1 MKKKRVLNKKYLKN
15 SILQVFKQ
23 QPSRKFNYK
32 QVSKLLRLKKIE
44 EKVLVYDA
52 LNELTKN
59 GFLKEKKTGSFILT
73 NKNSPEKG
81 RVIINNRSGV
91 VVELND
97 GQEVFVDKKDSFF
110 SLTGDLVEVVSL
122 KTKKSSERGFITHV
136 TERKRSSFVGKVQNN
151 NGVSFF
157 IPDDYKIYFDIYLT
171 NKKGLKE
178 AKGKKVHVT
187 VTDWNTENKNPS
199 GKIIET
205 LGDIQSYETEVSAIL
220 IDKGFDYRFKA
231 ELEQKANSF
240 SSKISKKDLLKRL
253 DLRTITT
260 FTIDPEDAKDFDDAL
275 SIKQL
280 KNKNWQVGVHIADV
294 SHYVQSGDIID
305 KEAFNRGTSVYLVD
319 RVIPMLP
326 EKLSN
331 DLCSL
336 KPNVDRLCFSVIFE
350 INNKA
355 KVLNYEIA
363 KTIIHSN
370 KRFTYEEAQN
380 NINSNSGELFHEL
393 TTLNSIAKIL
403 RDRRKEKGSINFEK
417 EETRF
422 NLDDKK
428 EPIGVYVKQSLDTNK
443 LIEEFM
449 LLANKTVSEHLNK
462 RVSNKSFVYRV
473 HDQPDKERIED
484 LKKIVKKYKY
494 NIQNDNPK
502 VLSKSLNLLLEKIND
517 QPEKN
522 LIETLVLR
530 SMAKAK
536 YSTKNIGHYGLAF
549 PFYSHFTSPIRRYPD
564 LVVHRLIENY
574 INKTKTVIDLDLD
587 YVCKH
592 CSEKE
597 KQAAIAERE
606 SIKFMQIKYLS
617 NKVGD
622 HFSGVISGV
631 TDWGIYVELEK
642 NKCEGLIKIKNLSDS
657 FLIFD
662 KKTHTLTN
670 SDSSIVYQL
679 GQKIDIRVVEVD
691 LEKKLIDFSLA

>member
-15 SILQVFKQ
+15 SILQVFKE

-32 QVSKLLRLKKIE
+32 QVSKLLRLKKVG
-44 EKVLVYDA
+44 EKVLVYEA

-59 GFLKEKKTGSFILT
+59 GLLKEPKTGSFILT
-73 NKNSPEKG
+73 NKNSAKKG

-91 VVELND
+91 VVELSD

-151 NGVSFF
+151 NGVPFF

-205 LGDIQSYETEVSAIL
+205 LGNIQSYETEVSAIL
-220 IDKGFDYRFKA
+220 IDKGFDYMFKA

-240 SSKISKKDLLKRL
+240 SAKISKKDLSNRL
-253 DLRTITT
+253 DLRKITT

-336 KPNVDRLCFSVIFE
+336 RPNVDRLCFSVVFE
-350 INNKA
+350 ISNKA
-355 KVLNYEIA
+355 RVLNYEIA

-574 INKTKTVIDLDLD
+574 INKTKTVIDLD

-622 HFSGVISGV
+622 LFSGVISGV

-679 GQKIDIRVVEVD
+679 GQKIDIKVVEVD

>member
-15 SILQVFKQ
+15 SILQVFKE

-32 QVSKLLRLKKIE
+32 QVSKLLRLKKVG
-44 EKVLVYDA
+44 EKVLVYEA

-59 GFLKEKKTGSFILT
+59 GLLKEPKTGSFILT
-73 NKNSPEKG
+73 NKNSAEKG

-91 VVELND
+91 VVELSD

-136 TERKRSSFVGKVQNN
+136 AERKRSSFVGKVQNN

-171 NKKGLKE
+171 NKKGVKE

-220 IDKGFDYRFKA
+220 IDKGFDYRFKT

-253 DLRTITT
+253 DLRTTTT

-280 KNKNWQVGVHIADV
+280 KNKNWEVGVHIADV
-294 SHYVQSGDIID
+294 SHYVQSGDIVD
-305 KEAFNRGTSVYLVD
+305 REAFNRGTSVYLVD

-336 KPNVDRLCFSVIFE
+336 RPNVDRLCFSVVFE

-380 NINSNSGELFHEL
+380 NINSSSGELFHEL
-393 TTLNSIAKIL
+393 ITLNSIAKIL

-536 YSTKNIGHYGLAF
+536 YSTKNIGHYGLGF

-574 INKTKTVIDLDLD
+574 INKTKTVLDLDLD

-622 HFSGVISGV
+622 VFSGVISGV
-631 TDWGIYVELEK
+631 TDWGVYVELEK

-670 SDSSIVYQL
+670 SDSSILYQL
-679 GQKIDIRVVEVD
+679 GQKIDIRIVEVD

>member
-15 SILQVFKQ
+15 SILQVFKE

-32 QVSKLLRLKKIE
+32 QVSKLLRLKKVG
-44 EKVLVYDA
+44 EKVLVYEA

-59 GFLKEKKTGSFILT
+59 GLLKEPKTGSFILT
-73 NKNSPEKG
+73 NKNSAEKG

-91 VVELND
+91 VVELSD

-136 TERKRSSFVGKVQNN
+136 AERKRSSFVGKVQNN

-171 NKKGLKE
+171 NKKGVKE

-253 DLRTITT
+253 DLRTTTT

-280 KNKNWQVGVHIADV
+280 KNKNWEVGVHIADV
-294 SHYVQSGDIID
+294 SHYVQSGDILD
-305 KEAFNRGTSVYLVD
+305 REAFKRGTSVYLVD

-336 KPNVDRLCFSVIFE
+336 RPNVDRLCFSVVFE

-380 NINSNSGELFHEL
+380 NINSSSGELFHEL
-393 TTLNSIAKIL
+393 ITLNSIAKIL

-536 YSTKNIGHYGLAF
+536 YSTKNIGHYGLGF

-574 INKTKTVIDLDLD
+574 INKTKTVLDLDLD

-622 HFSGVISGV
+622 VFSGVISGV
-631 TDWGIYVELEK
+631 TDWGVYVELEK

>member
-15 SILQVFKQ
+15 SILQVFKE

-32 QVSKLLRLKKIE
+32 QVSKLLRLKKVG
-44 EKVLVYDA
+44 EKVLVYEA

-59 GFLKEKKTGSFILT
+59 GLLKEPKTGSFILT
-73 NKNSPEKG
+73 NKNSAEKG

-91 VVELND
+91 VVELSD

-136 TERKRSSFVGKVQNN
+136 AERKRSSFVGKVQNN

-171 NKKGLKE
+171 NKKGVKE

-253 DLRTITT
+253 DLRTTTT

-280 KNKNWQVGVHIADV
+280 KNKNWEVGVHIADV
-294 SHYVQSGDIID
+294 SHYVQSGDIVD
-305 KEAFNRGTSVYLVD
+305 REAFNRGTSVYLVD

-336 KPNVDRLCFSVIFE
+336 RPNVDRLCFSVVFE

-380 NINSNSGELFHEL
+380 NINSSSGELFHEL
-393 TTLNSIAKIL
+393 ITLNSIAKIL

-536 YSTKNIGHYGLAF
+536 YSTKNIGHYGLGF

-574 INKTKTVIDLDLD
+574 INKTKTVLDLDLD

-622 HFSGVISGV
+622 VFSGVISGV
-631 TDWGIYVELEK
+631 TDWGVYVELEK

>member
-1 MKKKRVLNKKYLKN
+1 MKKKRVLNKQYLKN
-15 SILQVFKQ
+15 SILHVFKE
-23 QPSRKFNYK
+23 QPFRKFNYK
-32 QVSKLLRLKKIE
+32 QVSKLLRLKKVG
-44 EKVLVYDA
+44 EKVLVYEA

-59 GFLKEKKTGSFILT
+59 GLLKEPKTGSFILT
-73 NKNSPEKG
+73 NKNSAEKG
-81 RVIINNRSGV
+81 RVLTNNRSGV
-91 VVELND
+91 VVELSD
-97 GQEVFVDKKDSFF
+97 GQEVFVDKKDSLF
-110 SLTGDLVEVVSL
+110 SLSGDHVEVVPL
-122 KTKKSSERGFITHV
+122 KAKKGSAKGFITHV
-136 TERKRSSFVGKVQNN
+136 AKRKRFSFVGKIQNN

-157 IPDDYKIYFDIYLT
+157 IPDDYKVYFDIYLS

-231 ELEQKANSF
+231 ELEQRANSF
-240 SSKISKKDLLKRL
+240 SAKISKKDLLKRL
-253 DLRTITT
+253 DLRTTTT

-305 KEAFNRGTSVYLVD
+305 KEAFSRGTSVYLVD

-336 KPNVDRLCFSVIFE
+336 RPNVDRLCFSVVFE

-380 NINSNSGELFHEL
+380 NINSSSGELFHEL
-393 TTLNSIAKIL
+393 IALNSIAKIL
-403 RDRRKEKGSINFEK
+403 RDRRKENGSINFEK

-422 NLDDKK
+422 TLDDKK

-462 RVSNKSFVYRV
+462 RVNNNSFVYRV

-502 VLSKSLNLLLEKIND
+502 VLSKSLNHLLEKIND
-517 QPEKN
+517 RPEKN

-564 LVVHRLIENY
+564 LIVHRLIENY
-574 INKTKTVIDLDLD
+574 INKTKTGLALDLD

-597 KQAAIAERE
+597 KQAAMAERE

-622 HFSGVISGV
+622 IFSGVISGV

-642 NKCEGLIKIKNLSDS
+642 NKCEGLIKIKNLSNS

-670 SDSSIVYQL
+670 SDSSIIYQL

>member
-32 QVSKLLRLKKIE
+32 QVSKLLRLKKVG
-44 EKVLVYDA
+44 EKVLVYEA

-59 GFLKEKKTGSFILT
+59 GLLKEPKTGSFILT
-73 NKNSPEKG
+73 NKNSAEKG

-91 VVELND
+91 VVELSD

-136 TERKRSSFVGKVQNN
+136 AERKRSSFVGKVQNN

-171 NKKGLKE
+171 NKKGVKE

-253 DLRTITT
+253 DLRTTTT

-280 KNKNWQVGVHIADV
+280 KNKNWEVGVHIADV
-294 SHYVQSGDIID
+294 SHYVQSGDIVD
-305 KEAFNRGTSVYLVD
+305 REAFNRGTSVYLVD

-336 KPNVDRLCFSVIFE
+336 RPNVDRLCFSVVFE

-380 NINSNSGELFHEL
+380 NINSSSGELFHEL
-393 TTLNSIAKIL
+393 ITLNSIAKIL

-574 INKTKTVIDLDLD
+574 INKTKTVLDLDLD

-622 HFSGVISGV
+622 VFSGVISGV
-631 TDWGIYVELEK
+631 TDWGVYVELEK

-670 SDSSIVYQL
+670 SDSSILYQL
-679 GQKIDIRVVEVD
+679 GQKIDIRIVEVD

>member
-15 SILQVFKQ
+15 SILQVFKE

-32 QVSKLLRLKKIE
+32 QVSKLLRLKKVG
-44 EKVLVYDA
+44 EKVLVYEA

-59 GFLKEKKTGSFILT
+59 GLLKEPKTGSFILT
-73 NKNSPEKG
+73 NKNSAEEG

-91 VVELND
+91 VVELSD

-122 KTKKSSERGFITHV
+122 KTKKSSERGFITRV
-136 TERKRSSFVGKVQNN
+136 AERKRSSFVGKVQNN

-171 NKKGLKE
+171 NKKGVKE

-253 DLRTITT
+253 DLRTTTT

-280 KNKNWQVGVHIADV
+280 KNKNWEVGVHIADV
-294 SHYVQSGDIID
+294 SHYVQSGDIVD
-305 KEAFNRGTSVYLVD
+305 REAFNRGTSVYLVD

-336 KPNVDRLCFSVIFE
+336 RPNVDRLCFSVVFE

-380 NINSNSGELFHEL
+380 NINSSSGELFHEL
-393 TTLNSIAKIL
+393 ITLNSIAKIL

-536 YSTKNIGHYGLAF
+536 YSTKNIGHYGLGF

-574 INKTKTVIDLDLD
+574 INKTKTVLDLDLD

-622 HFSGVISGV
+622 VFSGVISGV
-631 TDWGIYVELEK
+631 TDWGVYVELEK

-670 SDSSIVYQL
+670 SDSSILYQL
-679 GQKIDIRVVEVD
+679 GQKIDIRIVEVD